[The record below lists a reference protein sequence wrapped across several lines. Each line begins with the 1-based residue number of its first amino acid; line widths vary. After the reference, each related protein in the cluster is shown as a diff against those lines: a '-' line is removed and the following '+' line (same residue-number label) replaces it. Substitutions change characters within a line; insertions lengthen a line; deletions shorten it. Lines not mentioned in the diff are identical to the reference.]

1 MVMRLYRFLLRLAL
15 AVGVVSLL
23 AGVAGLVYWYGAGS
37 GSILVAAGSG
47 LLLASGLA
55 AVTTSLI
62 LESAETELV
71 RLRHERELLA
81 AECDS
86 NRTRVI
92 RLERRA
98 ESLSVVREIH
108 RSTNIITRSER
119 LRQMLTLIGQL
130 AEDVEATL
138 FAVREHVPGQASEA
152 TELRPV
158 AYLRSCDSNELFV
171 RFDRPFDAQ
180 AAVGIADTV
189 TTTNGSRR
197 EIAADLVAEGEAV
210 GHVEAVLV
218 SDDAFG
224 VAAEAAPEDILA
236 WLLGGTDLDCVR
248 PRAAIERGKV
258 IRSRESFDFG
268 EADDIEFLYPLTAEG
283 DMVGAFR
290 LRIPEREVGAP
301 GSGLAAG
308 GLGELDE
315 VLAECARHVALALKK
330 ESDAD
335 RAITDGLTGLLLKR
349 EFEPRLAEAL
359 SESTAAR
366 SPLALL
372 VVDIDH
378 FKNVND
384 GYGHRT
390 GDLILRGVAALVRRH
405 IRARDSAYRYGGE
418 ELCLVLPGTGA
429 REAKAIS
436 ERLRDSVESARFTSE
451 VGSEIGVTI
460 SIGLAAVDP
469 RRPSGGASGPGLS
482 PAELFRRAD
491 AAVYRAKGT
500 GRNRVVAWTSRMKM
514 RSAGAASSGQHR
526 RPEQASSSGQRCGP
540 EKVVKPATAAR
551 KRKSRK
557 KSAGKRK
564 RGSRETAERHPRM
577 RKSA

>member
-1 MVMRLYRFLLRLAL
+1 MAMKLYRFLLRVAL

-37 GSILVAAGSG
+37 GSVFVAAGSG
-47 LLLASGLA
+47 LFLASGLA
-55 AVTTSLI
+55 AVMSSLI
-62 LESAETELV
+62 LESAETELE
-71 RLRHERELLA
+71 RLRRERELLA

-86 NRTRVI
+86 NRTRVS

-138 FAVREHVPGQASEA
+138 FAVREHVPGEASEASEA
-152 TELRPV
+152 TQLRPV

-180 AAVGIADTV
+180 AAVGIADAV

-210 GHVEAVLV
+210 GHIEAVLV
-218 SDDAFG
+218 TDDGFG

-236 WLLGGTDLDCVR
+236 WLLGGTDLDCAR
-248 PRAAIERGKV
+248 PRAALEKGKV
-258 IRSRESFDFG
+258 VRSRESFDFG

-330 ESDAD
+330 EADAD
-335 RAITDGLTGLLLKR
+335 RAMTDGLTGLLLKR

-359 SESTAAR
+359 SESAAAR

-378 FKNVND
+378 FKGVND
-384 GYGHRT
+384 SYGHRT

-436 ERLRDSVESARFTSE
+436 ERLRESVESARFTSE
-451 VGSEIGVTI
+451 VGPEIGVTI
-460 SIGLAAVDP
+460 SIGLATVDP
-469 RRPSGGASGPGLS
+469 RRSYRGTSGVGPG

-491 AAVYRAKGT
+491 AAVYRAKET
-500 GRNRVVAWTSRMKM
+500 GRNRVVAWASRMKAEAKAA
-514 RSAGAASSGQHR
+514 SAESSGQLR
-526 RPEQASSSGQRCGP
+526 RPDRAESSGQRCGP
-540 EKVVKPATAAR
+540 EKVVRPDPA
-551 KRKSRK
+551 KGKRK
-557 KSAGKRK
+557 KSAGKR
-564 RGSRETAERHPRM
+564 RRSRM